1 MEIRFASHPADVKTY
16 DTEKLREQF
25 LVEDLFQ
32 ADKKKLVYSHY
43 DRMIIGGIVPM
54 KETLELDQEEAL
66 KTDYFFERREA
77 AFINI
82 GGPGVITVDG
92 ESYELARLDGL
103 YVSRGTKKVTFESK
117 NADTPAKFYLTSTTA
132 HADYPTT
139 KMAIEEANPLH
150 LGSQETSNERT
161 IYQYVHADGTRS
173 CQLMLGVTILK
184 PGSVWNTMPAHLHDR
199 RMEAY
204 LYLDLKEDAKVF
216 HFMGEPNETRHLVV
230 SNEQAVISPSWSIHS
245 GAGTSNYT
253 FIWAMAGE
261 NYTFKDMDWVDMNDL
276 K

>member
-1 MEIRFASHPADVKTY
+1 MEIRYAANPVDVKSY
-16 DTEKLREQF
+16 DTQKLREQF

-32 ADKKKLVYSHY
+32 PGKIKLVYSHY
-43 DRMIIGGIVPM
+43 DRLIIGGIMPI
-54 KETLELDQEEAL
+54 KEALVLSQEEAL
-66 KTDYFFERREA
+66 KTDYFFERREG

-82 GGPGVITVDG
+82 GGPAVLTVDG
-92 ESYELARLDGL
+92 ENDELNKLDGL
-103 YVSRGTKKVTFESK
+103 YVSRGTKQVSFVSK
-117 NADTPAKFYLTSTTA
+117 DATNPAKLYFTSAAA

-139 KMAIEEANPLH
+139 KMAMEEATPLH
-150 LGSQETSNERT
+150 LGASETSNERT

-184 PGSVWNTMPAHLHDR
+184 KGSVWNTMPAHVHDR

-204 LYLDLKEDAKVF
+204 LYLDLKDDEKVF
-216 HFMGEPNETRHLVV
+216 HFMGEPQETRHIVV

-261 NYTFKDMDWVDMNDL
+261 NYTFKDMESIDMSDL